1 MDSDRVFEG
10 EKKRPKGLFYVITFS
25 ILNNNKSISE
35 IIERNI
41 VEKRLKRQSPDKF
54 YLKFRYETSLFL
66 SNVLKNLIAF
76 QLKDSVILLFVKLLS
91 YFQLSIALC
100 H

>member
-41 VEKRLKRQSPDKF
+41 VRVYKMNLSKFLKTIFGKYS
-54 YLKFRYETSLFL
+54 
-66 SNVLKNLIAF
+66 IF
-76 QLKDSVILLFVKLLS
+76 QILKDFIFEG
-91 YFQLSIALC
+91 I
-100 H
+100 

>member
-35 IIERNI
+35 IRKII
-41 VEKRLKRQSPDKF
+41 
-54 YLKFRYETSLFL
+54 T
-66 SNVLKNLIAF
+66 
-76 QLKDSVILLFVKLLS
+76 IL
-91 YFQLSIALC
+91 YFFAISIP
-100 H
+100 

>member
-1 MDSDRVFEG
+1 M
-10 EKKRPKGLFYVITFS
+10 
-25 ILNNNKSISE
+25 
-35 IIERNI
+35 
-41 VEKRLKRQSPDKF
+41 VEKSLKRQSPDKF
-54 YLKFRYETSLFL
+54 YLNFRYETSLFL

>member
-1 MDSDRVFEG
+1 MKSLITANTMISVSHSQNKDIFNALKIENTLKVRFSYLTFRVFSYSQIGKEI
-10 EKKRPKGLFYVITFS
+10 KTSPLYFY
-25 ILNNNKSISE
+25 
-35 IIERNI
+35 
-41 VEKRLKRQSPDKF
+41 
-54 YLKFRYETSLFL
+54 
-66 SNVLKNLIAF
+66 LKNLIAF